1 MSDDAITSKQEL
13 LAAIDHNWAQ
23 LTAAL
28 ARLTPADFTAHHD
41 DHGWTVKDHIVHLA
55 AWERSAIYLLRGQ
68 PRHVGLGV
76 SAPLYLTGGEEAINA
91 AITAANHQVSA
102 DAALAALGAVHAE
115 LLAVL
120 APLDDAALQRPY
132 RAYLP
137 AEPGDGD
144 GPPVLGVIYSNS
156 ANHYVEHLPWIEALV

>member
-1 MSDDAITSKQEL
+1 MSAATIATKQEL
-13 LAAIDHNWAQ
+13 LAAIDRNWVQ

-41 DHGWTVKDHIVHLA
+41 DHGWTVKDHIAHLA

-76 SAPLYLTGGEEAINA
+76 SESLYLTGGEEAINA
-91 AITAANHQVSA
+91 AITAANQQVSA
-102 DAALAALGAVHAE
+102 DAALAALRAVHAE

-120 APLDDAALQRPY
+120 AQLDNAALQQPY

>member
-13 LAAIDHNWAQ
+13 LAAIDRNWVQ

-55 AWERSAIYLLRGQ
+55 AWERSVVYLLTGR

-76 SAPLYLTGGEEAINA
+76 SESALPVRRRGCDQRRHHGGQPADRR
-91 AITAANHQVSA
+91 TA
-102 DAALAALGAVHAE
+102 AALAELRAVHAE

-120 APLDDAALQRPY
+120 APLARRRFAAALSR
-132 RAYLP
+132 L
-137 AEPGDGD
+137 
-144 GPPVLGVIYSNS
+144 S
-156 ANHYVEHLPWIEALV
+156 ARRTG